1 MIKRSAIIKASE
13 LVIDHWSSVSGQ
25 EIRRPFR
32 GSNLPL
38 VLLRK
43 LADALYCCAV
53 RGAILSGHKDVNMAT
68 TQPDLPK
75 ADPPARG
82 SVFTW
87 TATVLACAYILW
99 SGTMLY
105 LATPKFI
112 DMFSSMGVDLP
123 LPTRLVIAFYRFAY
137 PVLFGGA
144 AALVIAK
151 QFLVRE
157 KWVSLSITLAAVV
170 MVNIIRG
177 VTVWALYQP
186 LFDMMEK
193 LSK

>member
-1 MIKRSAIIKASE
+1 
-13 LVIDHWSSVSGQ
+13 
-25 EIRRPFR
+25 
-32 GSNLPL
+32 
-38 VLLRK
+38 
-43 LADALYCCAV
+43 
-53 RGAILSGHKDVNMAT
+53 MAT
-68 TQPDLPK
+68 TEPAIHK
-75 ADPPARG
+75 ADAPRDG
-82 SVFTW
+82 GIFTW
-87 TATVLACAYILW
+87 TATVLACAYIFW

-123 LPTRLVIAFYRFAY
+123 LPTKIVIGFYRFAY

-151 QFLVRE
+151 QFFVRE
-157 KWVSLSITLAAVV
+157 KWVSLSITLAAIV
-170 MVNIIRG
+170 MVNIISG
-177 VTVWALYQP
+177 GTVWALYQP